1 MSLLVLKQNRFGYSP
16 WEWKEFSLWQK
27 LRMYFDAFR
36 FGRGHYCHFL
46 KARAEIWRGRVPIG
60 ETTCKC
66 GKTNEPGFRCWCECG
81 NGVLRQGKYN
91 RKGEKVV
98 KYEKRFRNKT

>member
-1 MSLLVLKQNRFGYSP
+1 M
-16 WEWKEFSLWQK
+16 
-27 LRMYFDAFR
+27 
-36 FGRGHYCHFL
+36 
-46 KARAEIWRGRVPIG
+46 PIG

-66 GKTNEPGFRCWCECG
+66 GETNEQGFRCWCECG

-98 KYEKRFRNKT
+98 KYEKRFTKRARDSKLWEINREGLRLMGELIPYFDPSCWQGYKAGERKDDGRNE